1 MLGLLWWLSSK
12 ELVCNV
18 GDLGL
23 ILGLGRSSEEGNGNP
38 IEYSCLGNP
47 MDRGAW
53 LATVHRVARVK
64 HNLATNAPPLP
75 TWLLLEFVSIFSA
88 ASQDFGSNKA
98 VIPITC

>member
-47 MDRGAW
+47 MVLLSLW
-53 LATVHRVARVK
+53 HVHISVWD
-64 HNLATNAPPLP
+64 HFSELPL
-75 TWLLLEFVSIFSA
+75 IFISVQA
-88 ASQDFGSNKA
+88 YWCQGL
-98 VIPITC
+98 